1 MIIQCDDMELDV
13 VETNISFLPTLFA
26 LVMVAIIGCRYS
38 DKSYKELVTES
49 AAPFYDCRK
58 AVPGMPCAAPMKAE
72 LLDEDGS
79 IALFSGLTAGDLAA
93 NEAETA
99 ADRETPMLRNSLF
112 IRCCESDGT
121 DEWRLLLTTGTAW
134 REGDGM
140 NEWCKDRAREIRE
153 CFMVLNASL
162 SNDGRSIWLVCNSHS
177 FTYNVVSKFDLRTNT
192 FRVIGD
198 GDSAEEQP
206 DGTIL
211 VRNKKSYR
219 NGKNGEPLGSV
230 WYDEWIAPD
239 GTVVRKTEPKQLNN

>member
-1 MIIQCDDMELDV
+1 MPQGIVAGTCEISCRDIMKPRNRTMNMMKTIFVCAVLSV
-13 VETNISFLPTLFA
+13 VA
-26 LVMVAIIGCRYS
+26 GCRY
-38 DKSYKELVTES
+38 
-49 AAPFYDCRK
+49 APDTPCM
-58 AVPGMPCAAPMKAE
+58 VPKNAE
-72 LLDEDGS
+72 RLDEL
-79 IALFSGLTAGDLAA
+79 ALFSGETEADATF
-93 NEAETA
+93 NEAERKA
-99 ADRETPMLRNSLF
+99 NPEGPRLCRNSLF
-112 IRCCESDGT
+112 IRWREADGT

-134 REGDGM
+134 READGM
-140 NEWCKDRAREIRE
+140 NEWCKGRAREIRE

-162 SNDGRSIWLVCNSHS
+162 SNDGRSIWLVCNPHS

-219 NGKNGEPLGSV
+219 NGKNGEPLGAV